1 MEEDI
6 IIGAINHLAAQKN
19 GTDEYKDAL
28 VAYEKLIL
36 IEKAKKE
43 LIEPS
48 WLGKLVENA
57 PIVNGV
63 VTITVTVI
71 MLQFEKT
78 DIITSAVKSFIRSR

>member
-6 IIGAINHLAAQKN
+6 IIGAINHLAAQTN
-19 GTDEYKDAL
+19 GTPEYKDAL
-28 VAYEKLIL
+28 EAYDRLIA
-36 IEKAKKE
+36 IEKTKKE

-48 WLGKLVENA
+48 WIAKLVENA
-57 PIVNGV
+57 PIVNGI
-63 VTITVTVI
+63 VTITVTVV